1 MQNKNFYTQLL
12 SLPNNSYYVM
22 YKNKK
27 YLLTKQTLLEGKLI
41 KVYAECLC
49 KNDIVSG
56 NYYTTIKEG
65 LLKPC
70 EMSDEKVIH
79 FIINLKVLN

>member
-1 MQNKNFYTQLL
+1 MQNKNFRKQLL
-12 SLPNNSYYVM
+12 LLPNNSYYVM

-41 KVYAECLC
+41 KVYAKCLSMC
-49 KNDIVSG
+49 DIVSG
-56 NYYTTIKEG
+56 NYYPNIKEG

-79 FIINLKVLN
+79 FIINLEVLS